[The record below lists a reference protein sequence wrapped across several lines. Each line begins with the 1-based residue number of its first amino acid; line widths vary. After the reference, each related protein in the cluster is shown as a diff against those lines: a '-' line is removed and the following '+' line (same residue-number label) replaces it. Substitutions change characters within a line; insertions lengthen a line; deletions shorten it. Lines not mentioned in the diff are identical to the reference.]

1 MTILSDRYAEAF
13 SYALELHRN
22 QPRKETEIPYV
33 AHLMAVSALVLEHG
47 GTEIEA
53 IAALLHDA
61 VEDQGGPPT
70 LAEIKRRFGD
80 EVAAIVEACSDTDK
94 VPKPP
99 WRKRKEDYVAHVRR
113 APASVRLVSAAD
125 KLHNARAILADY
137 RVHGEALWSRFK
149 GGKDGTLWY
158 YRALTE
164 AYRLAEVEAAH
175 ERLAADLDRVVSELE
190 GLAAGPGSATPD
202 SNGGV

>member
-1 MTILSDRYAEAF
+1 MTPLSDRYAEAF
-13 SYALELHRN
+13 AYALELHRN
-22 QPRKETEIPYV
+22 QPRKKTEIPYV

-47 GTEIEA
+47 GTETEA

-70 LAEIKRRFGD
+70 LAEIERRFG
-80 EVAAIVEACSDTDK
+80 EAVAVIVAGCTGSDTTEE
-94 VPKPP
+94 PS
-99 WRKRKEDYVAHVRR
+99 WRKRKEDYIAHMRR

-125 KLHNARAILADY
+125 KLHNARCILADY
-137 RVHGEALWSRFK
+137 RMHDEALWSRFN

-164 AYRLAEVEAAH
+164 VYLLANVEAAH

-190 GLAAGPGSATPD
+190 SLAARPGSAAPD
-202 SNGGV
+202 STGGV

>member
-1 MTILSDRYAEAF
+1 MTLLSDRYAEAF
-13 SYALELHRN
+13 AYALELHRT
-22 QPRKETEIPYV
+22 QSRKETEIPYV
-33 AHLMAVSALVLEHG
+33 AHLMAVSSLVLEHG

-61 VEDQGGPPT
+61 VEDQGGPPI
-70 LAEIKRRFGD
+70 LAEITSRFGN
-80 EVAAIVEACSDTDK
+80 EVAAIVEGCSDTD
-94 VPKPP
+94 VTPKPP
-99 WRKRKEDYVAHVRR
+99 WRKRKEDYIAHIRR

-137 RVHGEALWSRFK
+137 RVLGEALWSRFN

-164 AYRLAEVEAAH
+164 AYRLAEVGADH
-175 ERLAADLDRVVSELE
+175 ERLAADLDRVVSEIE
-190 GLAAGPGSATPD
+190 GLAAGPGSAAPD

>member
-1 MTILSDRYAEAF
+1 VIILSDRYAEAF
-13 SYALELHRN
+13 AYALELHRN

-33 AHLMAVSALVLEHG
+33 AHLMAVSGLVLEHG
-47 GTEIEA
+47 GSEIEA

-70 LAEIKRRFGD
+70 LAEIQRRFGD
-80 EVAAIVEACSDTDK
+80 EVARIVEGCSDTDATL
-94 VPKPP
+94 KPA

-137 RVHGEALWSRFK
+137 RVHGESLWARFR
-149 GGKDGTLWY
+149 GGKEGTLWY
-158 YRALTE
+158 YRALADT
-164 AYRLAEVEAAH
+164 YRSALVEGDHGRLVAE
-175 ERLAADLDRVVSELE
+175 LDRVVSKLE
-190 GLAAGPGSATPD
+190 KLAAAQRVPQQPISE
-202 SNGGV
+202 V

>member
-13 SYALELHRN
+13 AYALELHRN
-22 QPRKETEIPYV
+22 QRRIKTEIPYV
-33 AHLMAVSALVLEHG
+33 AHLMAVSGLVLEHG

-80 EVAAIVEACSDTDK
+80 DVAGIVEGCSDTD
-94 VPKPP
+94 VDPKPP
-99 WRKRKEDYVAHVRR
+99 WRKRKEDYIAHIRR

-137 RVHGEALWSRFK
+137 RVHGEALWSRFN
-149 GGKDGTLWY
+149 GGRDGTLWY

-164 AYRLAEVEAAH
+164 VYRQAKLEAAH
-175 ERLAADLDRVVSELE
+175 ERLAAELDRVVSELE
-190 GLAAGPGSATPD
+190 SLVAGPGSAAPD
-202 SNGGV
+202 SIGGV